1 MMVCTAPMWTKQCNA
16 SLHFNTLLIDISD
29 KNSFNSAISYGLTTA
44 GARNATTFVYL
55 DRSVC
60 VKTERTVIIALQKQ
74 QQFDQTNLQHQ
85 YLPEIL
91 FNKCGMSVWYPSPP
105 CLASR
110 VG

>member
-1 MMVCTAPMWTKQCNA
+1 MHCPHVDQTMQCIITLQYATDTA
-16 SLHFNTLLIDISD
+16 ISD

-60 VKTERTVIIALQKQ
+60 VKTEHTVIIALQKQ